1 MPPHGRR
8 PAAAAVVL
16 VLLAASALG
25 LSACGEGVARGSG
38 PPQVVAAEGV
48 WGSIVAALAGP
59 EAQVHSIISNPAQDP
74 HSYEPTAA
82 DARALATAQLA
93 VVNGIGYD
101 PWARRLLDANPQ
113 SGRLVL
119 DVGRSLHI
127 PDTGNPHRW
136 YDPGDVDAVAR
147 AITADL
153 EALDPPE
160 AAAYRRRLTTFQRVT
175 LAPYHRLIAAVRH
188 RYAGVAVGASES
200 VFAPLAPALG
210 LRLLTPASFMKAVS
224 EGNEL
229 GAGDTATASA
239 QIAHHAIR
247 VWIVNAQNL
256 TPEIDRLTAQARAA
270 GIPVVTITETPS
282 PAGADFAAWQTAQ
295 LIRLATALHTA
306 TGR

>member
-1 MPPHGRR
+1 MPLHGRR
-8 PAAAAVVL
+8 SAAAGVV
-16 VLLAASALG
+16 VALLAAITLALSG
-25 LSACGEGVARGSG
+25 CGEGVARGSG
-38 PPQVVAAEGV
+38 PPQVVAAESV
-48 WGSIVAALAGP
+48 WGSVATALAGP
-59 EAQVHSIISNPAQDP
+59 EAQVHSIITNPAQDP

-93 VVNGIGYD
+93 IVNGIGYD

-113 SGRLVL
+113 SGRLAL
-119 DVGRSLHI
+119 DVGSYLHV
-127 PDTGNPHRW
+127 PDSGNPHRW

-160 AAAYRRRLTTFQRVT
+160 ATAYRRRLATFERVT
-175 LAPYHRLIAAVRH
+175 LAPYHGLIAAIRR
-188 RYAGVAVGASES
+188 RYAGIPVGASES
-200 VFAPLAPALG
+200 IFAPLAPALG

-229 GAGDTATASA
+229 GAGDTSTASA

-256 TPEIDRLTAQARAA
+256 TPQIDRLTSQARAA

-282 PAGADFAAWQTAQ
+282 PAGASFAAWQVAQ